1 MLKKL
6 KNMKIISGVLM
17 LVIIASLSMAAIEA
31 FGISTSRKINNN
43 LIDVYKNNLVPIA
56 KLGDIRAD
64 FLSIRVVV
72 NKSFIEYSENQ
83 NTKVIQNYERINE
96 TVKSIEVIGLNS
108 QETKQLND
116 FKTYIARYMETWNQS
131 KVILSKGGKLNDQ
144 QYESFTQIGESIEK
158 ILIDLSK
165 YNVQEAEKVS
175 DNSNKIYASSFK
187 MVLIIFTAVLCIFA
201 NASIFII
208 RMIKNSSKEM
218 INTLNI
224 VAKGDFTVDIDTEST
239 NEFGIMKKSLNT
251 MITDIKSMI
260 STIKDKSIDIESRA
274 ENLGATSEE
283 MTAACE
289 NVSATVQ
296 ESASGT
302 SVQAQDLVTITT
314 TLNEFGEQIEKVA
327 CSIKEVYTNANQVGI
342 MASDSNANMIK
353 LVDSIKNVENSSSN
367 LDVKIT
373 NLEANINRINE
384 ITNLINSISDQ
395 TNLLALNAA
404 IEAARAGESGR
415 GFAVVA
421 DEIRKLAVQSKSSSA
436 SISSLLNDISKDT
449 SSMVYTSGEVK
460 NELDRQAGTVKLA
473 TESFKDIINAVH
485 TVIPMIEE
493 INESIEGVQSEKN
506 EIIDKIE
513 GASAIAEEIAASA
526 EEISASTEELNA
538 SSEEVSNTALELS
551 YMTKDMFN
559 EIDKFKL

>member
-1 MLKKL
+1 M
-6 KNMKIISGVLM
+6 
-17 LVIIASLSMAAIEA
+17 
-31 FGISTSRKINNN
+31 
-43 LIDVYKNNLVPIA
+43 ID
-56 KLGDIRAD
+56 
-64 FLSIRVVV
+64 
-72 NKSFIEYSENQ
+72 
-83 NTKVIQNYERINE
+83 
-96 TVKSIEVIGLNS
+96 
-108 QETKQLND
+108 
-116 FKTYIARYMETWNQS
+116 
-131 KVILSKGGKLNDQ
+131 
-144 QYESFTQIGESIEK
+144 
-158 ILIDLSK
+158 
-165 YNVQEAEKVS
+165 
-175 DNSNKIYASSFK
+175 
-187 MVLIIFTAVLCIFA
+187 
-201 NASIFII
+201 
-208 RMIKNSSKEM
+208 
-218 INTLNI
+218 TLNI

-239 NEFGIMKKSLNT
+239 NEFGIMKKSLNI

-260 STIKDKSIDIESRA
+260 STIKDKSIGIESRA

-289 NVSATVQ
+289 NVSAAVQ

-327 CSIKEVYTNANQVGI
+327 CSIKEVHTNANQVGI
-342 MASDSNANMIK
+342 MASDSNANIIK

-373 NLEANINRINE
+373 NLETNINRINE

-436 SISSLLNDISKDT
+436 SISSLINDISKDT
-449 SSMVYTSGEVK
+449 NSMVYTSGEVK

-493 INESIEGVQSEKN
+493 INDSIEGVQSEKN